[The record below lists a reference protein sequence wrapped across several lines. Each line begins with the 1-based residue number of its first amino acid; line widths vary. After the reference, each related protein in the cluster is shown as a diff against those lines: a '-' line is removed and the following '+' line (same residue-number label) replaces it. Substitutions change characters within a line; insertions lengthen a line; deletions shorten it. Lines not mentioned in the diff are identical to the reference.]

1 MTDLESEL
9 QRSPEKNKTAT
20 KGLHLFQKIGKYALI
35 LLVVL
40 FAMNLLTKKLAQQI
54 NGTVSAGGT
63 PTATAFQTDL
73 LEVTGRLDDK
83 PLKFTSGALKGQ
95 SRQIASHNSADGLIT
110 LTEPLKAAP
119 AVGDK
124 FVVVKKITWDQVVE
138 GLRTIPPRNIIL
150 ALLVTILNFVVLTG
164 YDLLAVRY
172 LRKQL
177 PVRKVMMGAV
187 IGYALSNIFGWL
199 IGGTALRYRLYS
211 RWGFSLIDVVAFI
224 SFLSVTFWSGMFL
237 LAGVAFVMLPVELP
251 QQYAEAFYFP
261 PKFFGWFF
269 LSGVALYL
277 TLTAVYRKPIK
288 LGGNLYQLPPLGLSC
303 LQLTISAL
311 DFALASYVLYLLLPA
326 EVASYPNVL
335 VAYMAGMVVT
345 VTLHVPG
352 GAGVLDAIL
361 LHLLDSSGDETA
373 DPSVKVAVV
382 CAIVMFRVIYYL
394 LPAIVAGLLLLYIE
408 LTEKGVPKEPQ
419 PESD

>member
-9 QRSPEKNKTAT
+9 QRSPEKDKSAA
-20 KGLHLFQKIGKYALI
+20 KGLHLSKEIGKYALI
-35 LLVVL
+35 ISVVL
-40 FAMNLLTKKLAQQI
+40 FALNLLTKKLK
-54 NGTVSAGGT
+54 N
-63 PTATAFQTDL
+63 
-73 LEVTGRLDDK
+73 
-83 PLKFTSGALKGQ
+83 
-95 SRQIASHNSADGLIT
+95 
-110 LTEPLKAAP
+110 
-119 AVGDK
+119 
-124 FVVVKKITWDQVVE
+124 ITWDQVVE
-138 GLRTIPPRNIIL
+138 GLQTIPAGNIAL

-172 LRKQL
+172 LRKEL

-211 RWGFSLIDVVAFI
+211 RWGFSLIEVVAFI

-237 LAGVAFVMLPVELP
+237 LAGIAFVMLPVELP
-251 QQYAEAFYFP
+251 QQYAEAFYFS
-261 PKFFGWFF
+261 PKVFGWFF

-277 TLTAVYRKPIK
+277 TLTAVYRKPLKI
-288 LGGNLYQLPPLGLSC
+288 GANQYQLPPLGLSC

-311 DFALASYVLYLLLPA
+311 DFALASYVLYLLLP
-326 EVASYPNVL
+326 EGVASYPTVL

-352 GAGVLDAIL
+352 GVGVLDTIL
-361 LHLLDSSGDETA
+361 LHLLDSSGEESA
-373 DPSVKVAVV
+373 DQSVKVAVV

-394 LPAIVAGLLLLYIE
+394 LPALVAGLLLLYLE
-408 LTEKGVPKEPQ
+408 LTDKGVPKQSQ
-419 PESD
+419 PSTE

>member
-9 QRSPEKNKTAT
+9 QRSPEKNKTAAR
-20 KGLHLFQKIGKYALI
+20 GLHLSKEIGKYALI
-35 LLVVL
+35 ALVVL
-40 FAMNLLTKKLAQQI
+40 FATNLLSKKL
-54 NGTVSAGGT
+54 
-63 PTATAFQTDL
+63 
-73 LEVTGRLDDK
+73 
-83 PLKFTSGALKGQ
+83 
-95 SRQIASHNSADGLIT
+95 
-110 LTEPLKAAP
+110 KA
-119 AVGDK
+119 
-124 FVVVKKITWDQVVE
+124 ITWSQVLE
-138 GLRTIPPRNIIL
+138 GLQTIPPWNITL
-150 ALLVTILNFVVLTG
+150 AVLVTILNFIVLTG

-187 IGYALSNIFGWL
+187 IGYALSNVFGWL

-211 RWGFSLIDVVAFI
+211 RWGFSLIEVVAFI

-237 LAGVAFVMLPVELP
+237 LAGIAFVMLPVELP

-261 PKFFGWFF
+261 PKVFGWFF

-311 DFALASYVLYLLLPA
+311 DFALASYVLYLLLP
-326 EVASYPNVL
+326 EGVASYPNVL

-352 GAGVLDAIL
+352 GVGVLDTIL
-361 LHLLDSSGDETA
+361 LHLLDSTGDDSA
-373 DPSVKVAVV
+373 DQSVKVAVV

-394 LPAIVAGLLLLYIE
+394 LPALVSGLLLLYHE
-408 LTEKGVPKEPQ
+408 LTERGVSNTGQANTGQANTGEA
-419 PESD
+419 EGN